1 MTKDENILKR
11 QKYMSIKT
19 LSLNNLT
26 AKQHM
31 LMALC
36 RDVSL
41 LPPLYYS
48 FTSMKKCFHI
58 IMMDSPIVKLY
69 EPQSF
74 RETLTRFWQTYM
86 LNNNLTTVVE
96 IIESTTTSSH
106 NVATPT
112 SETILNTVTPGSL
125 VIESLIT
132 ARASEYIF
140 CALWCLVALY
150 LSYAIL
156 DSLMVRWIVKYS
168 TVAAILR
175 MFSMSL
181 IFVSFELLLLNS
193 LSPEN
198 NYFLHTWILISCILT
213 CGYIWQSY
221 LTSDLNYIRRTD
233 DLITINKKLSS
244 SDTPDDTILVSN
256 SINDSDSQ
264 NDLDSDS
271 SDSNS
276 NSIIVGPKKKKSS
289 KDKLTSSSFK
299 FNTKRTIDLYNIT
312 VFCVVPVGLA
322 SFITMVGLLRNLF
335 IQRLDIEQLARIVQE
350 SVH

>member
-1 MTKDENILKR
+1 
-11 QKYMSIKT
+11 MSIKT

-48 FTSMKKCFHI
+48 FTSLKKCFHI

-86 LNNNLTTVVE
+86 LNNNLTTVVDA
-96 IIESTTTSSH
+96 IDTITTTATR
-106 NVATPT
+106 NNNIATPT
-112 SETILNTVTPGSL
+112 SESILNTVTPGSL

-181 IFVSFELLLLNS
+181 IFISFELLLLNS

-233 DLITINKKLSS
+233 DIVKINKKKSQSS
-244 SDTPDDTILVSN
+244 TPDDTLF
-256 SINDSDSQ
+256 
-264 NDLDSDS
+264 
-271 SDSNS
+271 DSNS
-276 NSIIVGPKKKKSS
+276 TDPSNSESDDTDSSQSNSNNKHHKRTKSS
-289 KDKLTSSSFK
+289 RDKIDSSPFK